1 MSQRTLISVSI
12 VVIVVATWYYIH
24 NYTALFN
31 KDINYYA
38 YYDDAKGLQP
48 SSPVFLRGVKVGAVS
63 DVELH
68 SNQRIVVTF
77 SIDKEVK
84 IPEGSE
90 AIIGVGDLTG
100 NKSVRLETSNSSSIL
115 PPNGK
120 LRGGFD
126 TAMIENFN
134 AKITPYIH
142 NGKVLLRT
150 SDSALRSMNRIIRSG
165 FGSKAQRDLEG
176 LRRVLGNFARVTGS
190 ANMKLQSIHPTITN
204 IDSSLNN
211 PTERNSSINQ
221 SLLSTEK
228 KWKEYAQK
236 EMDKDLDE
244 TRQSINEVRTSLGK
258 LRNHKLF
265 SDKKDYQN
273 AVLETDTFR
282 RDVQEYYQNPPS
294 PIRIFSGKT
303 P

>member
-1 MSQRTLISVSI
+1 MSRRTIISVSLI
-12 VVIVVATWYYIH
+12 IIAIAAWYYVKNH
-24 NYTALFN
+24 TTWVEDDVSYF
-31 KDINYYA
+31 A
-38 YYDDAKGLQP
+38 YYDDAKGLQA

-68 SNQRIVVTF
+68 SSQRIVVTF
-77 SIDKEVK
+77 TIDKEVK

-100 NKSVRLETSNSSSIL
+100 NKSVRLETSNSSSFL
-115 PPNGK
+115 PPNGTLK
-120 LRGGFD
+120 GGFD

-165 FGSKAQRDLEG
+165 FGTKAQRDLEG
-176 LRRVLGNFARVTGS
+176 LKRVLGNFARVTGS
-190 ANMKLQSIHPTITN
+190 ANMELQRFQPTITN
-204 IDSSLNN
+204 IDSSLKN
-211 PTERNSSINQ
+211 PAERNRSIDQ

-236 EMDKDLDE
+236 QMDKDLEE
-244 TRQSINEVRTSLGK
+244 TRQSINEVNSSFRKLG
-258 LRNHKLF
+258 NHKLLT
-265 SDKKDYQN
+265 DKKDYQN

-282 RDVQEYYQNPPS
+282 RDVQEYYNNPPS
-294 PIRIFSGKT
+294 PVRIFSGKT